1 MPVGQLLGQQPRR
14 PAKWR
19 AITRWRDW
27 SIAGKLAAVTLVP
40 IIIALVLGGITIS
53 NQVQRSTDFERI
65 DRLVVLSSD
74 VRGLVDALQQ
84 ERTRTA
90 ALLSQG
96 TVGSSPELDA
106 ARAATDTA
114 LKPLSTDTT
123 RVTQVDSAVSAPGA
137 ASNNALARLGEV
149 RQQVAA
155 GQLDSV
161 QALDAYSAMTTALLS
176 LDTTLVAGM
185 GDPSIS
191 GTANALHD
199 LQVAKE
205 EVSTSQVLV
214 TYGIARGNLTP
225 TQLNQLRTAEVRLA
239 DRLEDFRAAATG
251 TQGQDFDRTVTGQ
264 DFDTRSRLVA
274 SVLAAQGVTAS
285 DALDAISGE
294 QWTAVSNAVVDSL
307 RAVSTRLGDQVASTS
322 EDLVDTSG
330 TDAGL
335 LAVLL
340 FAALVVTAAVVFLI
354 TRQLLRSLRL
364 LRTSALDVA
373 DKQLPAAVRNIQEG
387 REQSAEV
394 TPVRVGTAD
403 EIGQVAKAFDAVHS
417 QALRLAIEQAAMR
430 TGYSSVFVNLSRRS
444 QSLVQRQLQLI
455 ERLERDE
462 EDADQLATLFQLDHL
477 ATRMRRNNENLM
489 VLSGAEPGRRS
500 GQPIT
505 IADVLR
511 AAVSEI
517 EQYQRVVVQ
526 PPPDGR
532 IVGYAASDLMRLI
545 AELLDN
551 ATAFS
556 APETQVTVA
565 TRVADNGALVVD
577 IMDKGIGMNEA
588 EVAEANARLTEA
600 ATVDLATSRRMGL
613 FVVGRLA
620 GRHRI
625 GVTLHGGKDIVGVR
639 ATVTVPADLVMGL
652 PQAVPAPAPE
662 FPQDPALPRR
672 RTVNGAGRAGALTS
686 LAGTAGTLG
695 DGAAAPE
702 PWTQNGHTGLLP
714 PRPSDVEVSGTAL
727 FSPIQPDEQDVPAQ
741 PESPEDL
748 PGGALPAGK
757 ALFEANT
764 SSGALTEWW
773 SAAAAEPAPPPPP
786 PSPRETTPIFDET
799 LSAWFRSDR
808 PAPAPAAG
816 ASGKAAEATASAA
829 SPAEAE
835 ETAEDTKASTGWDF
849 AVDENFRAVQA
860 VSQAEPTS
868 FTEAGLPRRRRGEQ
882 LMPGSATSA
891 EPESTE
897 SAPASSVLPT
907 RDPADIRGR
916 LSSFQRGISRARHAA
931 RDDSA
936 TQAGGP
942 ERPAGASGLSQGSAG
957 AGASG
962 LTQGPAGAGASGLPQ
977 RSPAE
982 QSWPDADQAAAA
994 EANPLPQRRP
1004 AGESR
1009 RPEGGLPQR
1018 QPGGEGALP
1027 RRQPGGSAA
1036 FALPQ
1041 PSGESLFSTGGRG
1054 GESTSRQSGGE
1065 DALSQRQ
1072 SRGESALSKRQ
1083 PGGEGAPERQS
1094 GGEGALPQRQSGED
1108 GARRS
1113 EGGDGSLSQRRPAG
1127 EGDLARRGQEAG
1139 ESASSDGEHG
1149 EESALPRR
1157 QRRESAFSP
1166 GNEEELPQRQGGE
1179 GGLPRRKPTAGSDLP
1194 QQGDESGLPR
1204 RRGSEAGLPQRQGS
1218 ESGLAQEGDEQG
1230 LPQRQG
1236 GESGLPQRQGAES
1249 GLSEQGLPQRGGDT
1263 GLPRRRGGESGLP
1276 QESTDTGL
1284 PQRRGGE
1291 SGLPQRQTGAT
1302 GLPQRQGSDTGL
1314 PRRQPT
1320 GVTGE
1325 TPLPRRQPPPD
1336 RTATPAAGAGNPPRR
1351 HVNEPPRRLEPPEEP
1366 AETSGAFLWRKP
1378 QEFPEDSQAPLPRR
1392 QQGEPQP
1399 EAVGAEPAWSF
1410 ATDESWRTVEA
1421 VSQSAPVS
1429 YTAAG
1434 LPRRRRGEQLL
1445 PGSASSAGVPGARTQ
1460 RDPQDVRGRLNS
1472 FQQGV
1477 RRGRHRT
1484 AQPAES
1490 DHETMEGE

>member
-1 MPVGQLLGQQPRR
+1 MTVAGQGQVPVGQLLGQQPRR

-27 SIAGKLAAVTLVP
+27 SISVKLAAVTLVP
-40 IIIALVLGGITIS
+40 IVIALVLGGITIS

-65 DRLVVLSSD
+65 DRLVVLSTD
-74 VRGLVDALQQ
+74 VRALVDALQQ

-90 ALLSQG
+90 ALLTQG

-114 LKPLSTDTT
+114 LKPLATDTA
-123 RVTQVDSAVSAPGA
+123 RVTQVDNAVAAPGT

-161 QALDAYSAMTTALLS
+161 QALDAYSAMTTALLG
-176 LDTTLVAGM
+176 LDTSLVAGM

-214 TYGIARGNLTP
+214 TYGIARSSLTP

-251 TQGQDFDRTVTGQ
+251 AQGQDFDRTVTGQ
-264 DFDTRSRLVA
+264 DFDTRSRLV
-274 SVLAAQGVTAS
+274 STVLAAQGVTVG
-285 DALDAISGE
+285 DALEAISGE
-294 QWTAVSNAVVDSL
+294 QWTAVSTAVVDSL
-307 RAVSTRLGDQVASTS
+307 RAVSGRLGDQVATTS
-322 EDLVDTSG
+322 ADLVDSSG

-364 LRTSALDVA
+364 LRRSALDVA
-373 DKQLPAAVRNIQEG
+373 DRQLPAAVQNIQEG

-394 TPVRVGTAD
+394 TPVEVGTGD

-500 GQPIT
+500 GQPIS

-526 PPPDGR
+526 PPPEGR

-556 APETQVTVA
+556 APETQVTVS
-565 TRVADNGALVVD
+565 TRVADNGAVVVD

-625 GVTLHGGKDIVGVR
+625 GVALHGGKDIVGVR
-639 ATVTVPADLVMGL
+639 ATVTVPAELVMGL
-652 PQAVPAPAPE
+652 PQAEPPAPLPQ
-662 FPQDPALPRR
+662 PQDPALARR
-672 RTVNGAGRAGALTS
+672 RTVNGTGRAGALTS
-686 LAGTAGTLG
+686 LAGTSGTLG
-695 DGAAAPE
+695 DGAAVPG
-702 PWTQNGHTGLLP
+702 PWSQNGHTGMLP
-714 PRPSDVEVSGTAL
+714 PRPPSDLEVSGTAL
-727 FSPIQPDEQDVPAQ
+727 FNPIPADEQDLPEAPSSPA
-741 PESPEDL
+741 DL

-786 PSPRETTPIFDET
+786 PTPRETTPIFDET
-799 LSAWFRSDR
+799 LSAWFRSDK
-808 PAPAPAAG
+808 PAPKPAE
-816 ASGKAAEATASAA
+816 KAAESGKSEA
-829 SPAEAE
+829 AE
-835 ETAEDTKASTGWDF
+835 ETKANTGWDF

-860 VSQAEPTS
+860 AAQAEPTS
-868 FTEAGLPRRRRGEQ
+868 FTESGLPKRRRGEQLMPGSVAPGTAAPRSPESASPEAPALPTRDPADIRGRLSSFQQGISRARHAAREQPAETGDAQSAAPSAGATGLQRRPQAEQGGQAWPDADQAAAAEADALPQRRQGGEGAAEGGLPQRQRRAESASPEGELPQRRPGGDASLRQAGAESGASEQQESGLPRRQPGAERQQGAEGGLPRRQPGAAPHEGAEAERQGAEGGLPQRQQGAEGGLPQRQPTTDSGLPRRQPGGELRSQPPQTGGGSSLFGGQPGEDGSLPRRQRGESVFSRQRGGENGLDQRRRPADTDPGAAERRPAADSGLAQPQPGVAPGFPQRQPGGDSGLPQRQRGGENGLAQRQPGADASRQPGGDTGLPQRGRGGENGLAQPQPGDSGLPQRGPGSDGSLPRRQPAAAQAGTDADQLPQRRPGVEPPRRLEPPEDPAETSGAFLWRKPQFGKEGQPPLPRRQDEAEPVPGAGESAWSFAADESWQAVQALSQTAPASYTAAGLPRRRRGEQ
-882 LMPGSATSA
+882 LMPGSAS
-891 EPESTE
+891 
-897 SAPASSVLPT
+897 
-907 RDPADIRGR
+907 
-916 LSSFQRGISRARHAA
+916 
-931 RDDSA
+931 
-936 TQAGGP
+936 
-942 ERPAGASGLSQGSAG
+942 
-957 AGASG
+957 
-962 LTQGPAGAGASGLPQ
+962 
-977 RSPAE
+977 
-982 QSWPDADQAAAA
+982 
-994 EANPLPQRRP
+994 
-1004 AGESR
+1004 
-1009 RPEGGLPQR
+1009 
-1018 QPGGEGALP
+1018 
-1027 RRQPGGSAA
+1027 
-1036 FALPQ
+1036 
-1041 PSGESLFSTGGRG
+1041 STGGLG
-1054 GESTSRQSGGE
+1054 
-1065 DALSQRQ
+1065 
-1072 SRGESALSKRQ
+1072 
-1083 PGGEGAPERQS
+1083 P
-1094 GGEGALPQRQSGED
+1094 
-1108 GARRS
+1108 
-1113 EGGDGSLSQRRPAG
+1113 
-1127 EGDLARRGQEAG
+1127 
-1139 ESASSDGEHG
+1139 
-1149 EESALPRR
+1149 
-1157 QRRESAFSP
+1157 
-1166 GNEEELPQRQGGE
+1166 
-1179 GGLPRRKPTAGSDLP
+1179 
-1194 QQGDESGLPR
+1194 
-1204 RRGSEAGLPQRQGS
+1204 
-1218 ESGLAQEGDEQG
+1218 
-1230 LPQRQG
+1230 
-1236 GESGLPQRQGAES
+1236 
-1249 GLSEQGLPQRGGDT
+1249 
-1263 GLPRRRGGESGLP
+1263 
-1276 QESTDTGL
+1276 
-1284 PQRRGGE
+1284 
-1291 SGLPQRQTGAT
+1291 
-1302 GLPQRQGSDTGL
+1302 
-1314 PRRQPT
+1314 
-1320 GVTGE
+1320 
-1325 TPLPRRQPPPD
+1325 
-1336 RTATPAAGAGNPPRR
+1336 
-1351 HVNEPPRRLEPPEEP
+1351 
-1366 AETSGAFLWRKP
+1366 
-1378 QEFPEDSQAPLPRR
+1378 
-1392 QQGEPQP
+1392 
-1399 EAVGAEPAWSF
+1399 
-1410 ATDESWRTVEA
+1410 
-1421 VSQSAPVS
+1421 
-1429 YTAAG
+1429 
-1434 LPRRRRGEQLL
+1434 
-1445 PGSASSAGVPGARTQ
+1445 RTQ

-1484 AQPAES
+1484 GQPAES